1 MKQGKT
7 PLPESRRPNK
17 PRGEK
22 MTKEI
27 KRVLALT
34 VWVSDSG
41 LVCPYRGQVLSRL
54 NNHTR
59 GPNLYSRWGGKKKAW
74 KRELDMNIS
83 LQEKLLQ
90 IFILQTHRYT
100 TNIFLQLM
108 FDNKKYWIFFFT
120 LCPFILCMCQAAPPF
135 TPKSV
140 QISENFGIHF
150 IKGGVAV
157 ALGSKLSGS
166 DTGSNL
172 WDPFCYFTL
181 HCWLTDLHI
190 YYLPFW

>member
-1 MKQGKT
+1 
-7 PLPESRRPNK
+7 
-17 PRGEK
+17 

-41 LVCPYRGQVLSRL
+41 LVCPHRGQVLSRL

-59 GPNLYSRWGGKKKAW
+59 GPNLYSRWGGKKK
-74 KRELDMNIS
+74 DMKERTRHEYFPPRKTTSNLYIS
-83 LQEKLLQ
+83 CKLIDAQ
-90 IFILQTHRYT
+90 QT
-100 TNIFLQLM
+100 FSSQLM

-140 QISENFGIHF
+140 QISENFGVHS